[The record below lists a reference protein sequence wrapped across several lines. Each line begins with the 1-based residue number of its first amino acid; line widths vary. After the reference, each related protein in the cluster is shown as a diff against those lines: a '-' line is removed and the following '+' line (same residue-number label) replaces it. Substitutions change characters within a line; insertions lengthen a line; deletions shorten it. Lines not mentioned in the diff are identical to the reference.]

1 LTKWIHQ
8 AILLQRLGLNLQKTL
23 PLTAYPLCFYRCWE
37 VLERNVVKTFVD
49 ITPKSTIYTPNCGTW
64 ASPVISQGFD
74 AFIIT
79 PVSAWFYDM
88 I

>member
-1 LTKWIHQ
+1 VDSSGHPAATIGSES
-8 AILLQRLGLNLQKTL
+8 AENF
-23 PLTAYPLCFYRCWE
+23 AACWE